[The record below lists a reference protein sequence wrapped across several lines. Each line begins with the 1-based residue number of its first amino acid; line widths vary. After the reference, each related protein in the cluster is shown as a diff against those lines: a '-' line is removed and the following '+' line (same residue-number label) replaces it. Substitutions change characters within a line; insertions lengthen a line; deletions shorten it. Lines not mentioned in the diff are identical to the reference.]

1 MLSHEVIIGNST
13 FIVNSFSRK
22 GATETPEQ
30 LLKRVIVSNAEKEF
44 KTSLTLG
51 TTSENNYNR
60 KTA

>member
-1 MLSHEVIIGNST
+1 MQSHEVIIGNST

-44 KTSLTLG
+44 KNALIFGRDES
-51 TTSENNYNR
+51 NY
-60 KTA
+60 K

>member
-1 MLSHEVIIGNST
+1 MQSHEVIIGNST

-44 KTSLTLG
+44 KNALIIGRDES
-51 TTSENNYNR
+51 NYNR

>member
-1 MLSHEVIIGNST
+1 MQSHEVIIGNST

-44 KTSLTLG
+44 KNGFIFGRDES
-51 TTSENNYNR
+51 NYNR
-60 KTA
+60 RTA